1 MAILRLAL
9 ETEGTYLTGQPLLDW
24 LNENNYALPVL
35 EVPEYNPPER
45 PNLPQWTTREE
56 YYAQRAIRRAYY
68 AAREAYDAQWRI
80 TVEIFY
86 EAQRQVGEQLDATF
100 DIVRRVEYTE
110 KNRRKFR
117 WEYFLEDQTD
127 KNFYYAGQRV
137 TREYKNQYVQGV
149 GVVQVPV
156 DGYQEIAF
164 GSTNGLQRV

>member
-24 LNENNYALPVL
+24 LNETDYEIPFL
-35 EVPEYNPPER
+35 EVPVYSPPER
-45 PNLPQWTTREE
+45 PDLPPWTTREE
-56 YYAQRAIRRAYY
+56 YYAQRDIRRQYSAERAIYM
-68 AAREAYDAQWRI
+68 AQWDI
-80 TVEIFY
+80 IVEMFY
-86 EAQRQVGEQLDATF
+86 EAQRQAGYQIDTTF
-100 DIVRRVEYTE
+100 DLVRRVEYTE